1 MMRALIWVLAALLLA
16 AQPEAHAQQ
25 TWSAD
30 EVAQHCTMEG
40 AFGQTF
46 GERRANGR
54 TGVVNRQFGE
64 HDRTVRPPT
73 AYPPFTAFE
82 IKLTP
87 LTRLITQVT
96 ARARFE
102 SDAEAEDAYQQI
114 VAAYDRGN
122 RFPFQ
127 NEDMILL
134 QEAPAGITF
143 KTEDYEAALSAT
155 VARAGRTVYLVCAH
169 GPLSAQGFREAFD
182 QFDRNRR
189 D

>member
-1 MMRALIWVLAALLLA
+1 MRILLGALAALLLA
-16 AQPEAHAQQ
+16 AQLEAHAQQ

-30 EVAQHCTMEG
+30 EVAQHCMMEG

-54 TGVVNRQFGE
+54 TGGVNREFGQ

-82 IKLTP
+82 IKFTP
-87 LTRLITQVT
+87 STRLISQVT

-102 SDAEAEDAYQQI
+102 SDAEAEAAYQQI
-114 VAAYDRGN
+114 IAAYASGN

-127 NEDMILL
+127 VEDMILL
-134 QEAPAGITF
+134 QEAPEGITF
-143 KTEDYEAALSAT
+143 KTEEYEAALTAT
-155 VARAGRTVYLVCAH
+155 VALAGRTLYLVCAH
-169 GPLSAQGFREAFD
+169 GPLTAQGFEEAFA